1 MSIATPATPQVA
13 RRRPGHPAAASF
25 DPSVPAAAGFDPSVL
40 PPHLRLYPEDQG
52 TTLGAAQVWLR
63 QLRCRQWTKNLVVLA
78 APAAAA
84 ALGHTFVAGRAAL
97 ALVVVCLL
105 SSAAYL
111 INDLFDLEEDRR
123 HPVKCHRPV
132 ASGAI
137 SAPGCLLVALVTAA
151 IVDVQL
157 LLLALAYTG
166 VNLAYSGWARAVPV
180 LDIAAVAVLVLLRTL
195 AGGAATGLSTS
206 PWLIA
211 AITLAAFLVAADQR
225 YAQIHDPTARRSRPV
240 LRNYR
245 AGLLRRIGLVA
256 CAGTV
261 LAYALWVLSA
271 GAAGTPALRD
281 VSLVPFAVAVLRYG
295 QMAAQGG
302 GEAPARRFSVDRPLQ
317 LAAALW
323 LLLFLAGA

>member
-13 RRRPGHPAAASF
+13 RRRPGHPAA
-25 DPSVPAAAGFDPSVL
+25 GFDPSAL

-52 TTLGAAQVWLR
+52 TTLSAAQVWLR
-63 QLRCRQWTKNLVVLA
+63 QLRCRQWPKNLVVLA
-78 APAAAA
+78 APTAAA

-111 INDLFDLEEDRR
+111 VNDLFDLEEDRR

-137 SAPGCLLVALVTAA
+137 TAPEALIAAAGCLLVALVTAA
-151 IVDVQL
+151 MVDVQL

-261 LAYALWVLSA
+261 LTYALWVLSA

-302 GEAPARRFSVDRPLQ
+302 GEAPARLFSVDRPLQ
-317 LAAALW
+317 LAAAVW